1 VKIAKIVK
9 IMKTAKEVNDRINE
23 GKAVVYTAE
32 EFKRMLRVG
41 EDITPRDVD
50 VVTTGT
56 CGVMSG
62 TAAVLS
68 IPVAGRGAFAR
79 AKSVLL
85 NGVPASPGPCPNENL
100 GIVEAVLYGSTPSIS
115 GPMEYGGGHLFRE
128 LVEGRE
134 IDVEVDS
141 GGKIFENRVTIE
153 DLEFARIITT
163 RTSVKNYTGFL
174 NKGRDAVRTIF
185 SVANGLKG
193 PCKELS
199 VSGCGELNPL
209 ENDPLGESIG
219 VGTGILVNGAPGYV
233 IGTGTRSSPEKPNLS
248 VFADMRGMNPEYMGG
263 FRTSDGVDCIT
274 SIAVPIIVT
283 EDTLPNLKILD
294 EDVKLPIADI
304 HDRIP
309 FAEGSYADLWQGT
322 DMEVYF
328 DPARCIGCDDCEVER
343 YCPTNAFLRSGG
355 IDRARCFNCGACLN
369 LCPER
374 AFKGNL
380 GSIDVEGNEVPITLR
395 QSNRARADE
404 LSRKLKEIILDGRFT
419 LTDPVGSLR

>member
-1 VKIAKIVK
+1 MKIAKIVK
-9 IMKTAKEVNDRINE
+9 IMKTAKEVNDRIKE

-32 EFKRMLRVG
+32 EFKRMLRAG

-68 IPVAGRGAFAR
+68 IPVAGRGEFAR

-85 NGVPASPGPCPNENL
+85 NGIPASPGPCPNENL
-100 GIVEAVLYGSTPSIS
+100 GIVEAILYGSTPCIPR
-115 GPMEYGGGHLFRE
+115 PMEYGGGHLFRD

-134 IDVEVDS
+134 IEVEVDS
-141 GGKIFENRVTIE
+141 GGKIFENAVTIE
-153 DLEFARIITT
+153 DLEFARIVTT
-163 RTSVKNYTGFL
+163 RTSFKNYMGFL

-209 ENDPLGESIG
+209 ENDPMGESIG

-263 FRTSDGVDCIT
+263 FKTSDGIDCIT
-274 SIAVPIIVT
+274 SIAVPIIVNEKT
-283 EDTLPNLKILD
+283 ISHLKILD

-309 FAEGSYADLWQGT
+309 FTEGSYADLWQGT
-322 DMEVYF
+322 DPEVYF
-328 DPARCIGCDDCEVER
+328 DPMKCIGCDDCEVER
-343 YCPTNAFLRSGG
+343 CCPTNAFSRSGG
-355 IDRARCFNCGACLN
+355 IDRARCFNCGACID
-369 LCPER
+369 LCPEH
-374 AFKGNL
+374 AFEGNL
-380 GSIDVEGNEVPITLR
+380 GSIDVQGNKVPITLR

-404 LSRKLKEIILDGRFT
+404 LSHELKERILDGRFH

>member
-1 VKIAKIVK
+1 
-9 IMKTAKEVNDRINE
+9 MKTMNAAEEVNDRIRE
-23 GKAVVYTAE
+23 GTAVVYTAE
-32 EFKRMLRVG
+32 EFKRLLRAG

-62 TAAVLS
+62 TAAILS
-68 IPVAGRGAFAR
+68 IPVAGRGEFAR
-79 AKSVLL
+79 ATGVLL

-100 GIVEAVLYGSTPSIS
+100 GIVEAILYGSTPSIS
-115 GPMEYGGGHLFRE
+115 RPTEYGGGHLFRD
-128 LVEGRE
+128 LVEGSE
-134 IDVEVDS
+134 IDVTVDS
-141 GGKIFENRVTIE
+141 DGKIFENTVTIE

-163 RTSVKNYTGFL
+163 RTSFKNYMGFL

-193 PCKELS
+193 HCKELS

-209 ENDPLGESIG
+209 ENDPMGESIG

-263 FRTSDGVDCIT
+263 FSTSDGVDCIT

-283 EDTLPNLKILD
+283 EKTISHLKILD

-322 DMEVYF
+322 DPEVYF
-328 DPARCIGCDDCEVER
+328 DPMKCRSCDDCEVER
-343 YCPTNAFLRSGG
+343 CCPTNAFLRSGG
-355 IDRARCFNCGACLN
+355 IDRARCFNCGACIC
-369 LCPER
+369 LCPEH
-374 AFKGNL
+374 AFEGDL
-380 GSIDVEGNEVPITLR
+380 GSIDVQGKEVPITLR

-404 LSRKLKEIILDGRFT
+404 LSHELKEMILDGRFQ